1 MENSIYSATLG
12 SIVEQKRFELLANNL
27 ANINTPGF
35 KADRLSNRAQVEYVS
50 DDKFSK
56 NRVEF
61 KNLLKKMES
70 KTSFEQGPLRQT
82 NNKFDLALEGPGFF
96 AVQTPWGI
104 SYTRAGNFRLDAE
117 GTLVTAEGFQI
128 LGEGGPI
135 QIESSQDFTVT
146 PEGIV
151 ISQGTEVDRFSITE
165 FERPDLLTK
174 TGSTLFN
181 APREAGVQ
189 AAESTKIHQG
199 SLEEPNTNM
208 IKLLAE
214 MIHAQRSFETYQR
227 IIKMSDELVS
237 KQQAKIIG
245 EG

>member
-1 MENSIYSATLG
+1 MENSIYAATLG
-12 SIVEQKRFELLANNL
+12 SIVEQRRFEILANNL

-35 KADRLSNRAQVEYVS
+35 KADRLSNRAQVEYIS
-50 DDKFSK
+50 DEKFSK

-70 KTSFEQGPLRQT
+70 KTSLEQGPLRQT

-96 AVQTPWGI
+96 SIQTPWGI

-117 GTLVTAEGFQI
+117 GTLVTAEGFAV

-151 ISQGTEVDRFSITE
+151 ISQGTEIDKLSIVE
-165 FERPDLLTK
+165 FERPEFLTK
-174 TGSTLFN
+174 VGSTLFN
-181 APREAGVQ
+181 APREAGAK
-189 AAESTKIHQG
+189 AAENTKIHQN

-227 IIKMSDELVS
+227 IIKMSDDLIN
-237 KQQAKIIG
+237 KQQTKIIG
-245 EG
+245 ER